1 MTYEAL
7 LRLAYKK
14 VREHQGEEEA
24 AKLLLMELSTLDP
37 HAFYMA
43 MKDSVS
49 DELKENY
56 LHQLDQ
62 YLINHIPIQ
71 HLIGHSYF
79 YGYLLKVNE
88 HVLIPRPETE
98 QLVDHVLYFIDT
110 YFPKGPIHALDLG
123 TGSGCIGLTLAK
135 EEPRI
140 HMIASDIS
148 VEALEVAHEN
158 ATLLDVDVNLIQSDL
173 FQKITGSFD
182 IIVSNP
188 PYIKDSL
195 VQELDNS
202 VKAFEPHLALRGGGD
217 GLNYYRQIAFH
228 GAKYIRGEGHIY
240 CEIGYDQEEQCME
253 IFKTDGWRNV
263 TVIYDLGNNPRVIA
277 AQVPEFDYGH

>member
-140 HMIASDIS
+140 HMIESDIS
-148 VEALEVAHEN
+148 AQALEVAHEN

-188 PYIKDSL
+188 PYIPDSEVAEDIVSKEPAVAL
-195 VQELDNS
+195 YGGSLGVDFYQKILAQAKPFLREKALL
-202 VKAFEPHLALRGGGD
+202 AFEHGYQQKAIIKGFIDELYPEAIVIQMKDLQGKDRFTFVGLGGI
-217 GLNYYRQIAFH
+217 LS
-228 GAKYIRGEGHIY
+228 
-240 CEIGYDQEEQCME
+240 EE
-253 IFKTDGWRNV
+253 
-263 TVIYDLGNNPRVIA
+263 
-277 AQVPEFDYGH
+277 

>member
-24 AKLLLMELSTLDP
+24 AKLLLMELSTLNP

-43 MKDSVS
+43 MKDQVS

-56 LHQLDQ
+56 LHQLDR
-62 YLINHIPIQ
+62 YLIEHIPIQ
-71 HLIGHSYF
+71 HLIGYSYF
-79 YGYLLKVNE
+79 YGYLFKVNE

-110 YFPKGPIHALDLG
+110 YFPQGHIHVLDLG

-140 HMIASDIS
+140 HVTASDIS
-148 VEALEVAHEN
+148 AEALEVASKN
-158 ATLLDVDVNLIQSDL
+158 VKQLDVDVKLIQSDL
-173 FQKITGSFD
+173 FQQITGLFD

-188 PYIKDSL
+188 PYIPDSE
-195 VQELDNS
+195 VVAEIVSKEPS
-202 VKAFEPHLALRGGGD
+202 VALYGGSLGVDFYQKILIQAKPFLKEKALIAFEHGYQQKAIIKGFIDKLYPEAIVIQMKDLQGKDRFTFVGLGGI
-217 GLNYYRQIAFH
+217 LIN
-228 GAKYIRGEGHIY
+228 E
-240 CEIGYDQEEQCME
+240 
-253 IFKTDGWRNV
+253 
-263 TVIYDLGNNPRVIA
+263 
-277 AQVPEFDYGH
+277 

>member
-140 HMIASDIS
+140 HMIESDIS
-148 VEALEVAHEN
+148 AQALEVAHEN

-188 PYIKDSL
+188 PYIPDSEVVEDIVSKEPAVAL
-195 VQELDNS
+195 YGGSLGVDFYQKILAQAKPFLREKALL
-202 VKAFEPHLALRGGGD
+202 AFEHGYQQKAIIKGFIDELYPEAIVIQMKDLQGKDRFTFVGLGGI
-217 GLNYYRQIAFH
+217 LS
-228 GAKYIRGEGHIY
+228 
-240 CEIGYDQEEQCME
+240 EE
-253 IFKTDGWRNV
+253 
-263 TVIYDLGNNPRVIA
+263 
-277 AQVPEFDYGH
+277 

>member
-1 MTYEAL
+1 VTYEAL

-140 HMIASDIS
+140 HMIESDIS
-148 VEALEVAHEN
+148 AQALEVAHEN

-188 PYIKDSL
+188 PYIPDSEVAEDIVSKEPAVAL
-195 VQELDNS
+195 YGGSLGVDFYQKILAQAKPFLREKALL
-202 VKAFEPHLALRGGGD
+202 AFEHGYQQKAIIKGFIDELYPEAIVIQMKDLQGKDRFTFVGLGGI
-217 GLNYYRQIAFH
+217 LS
-228 GAKYIRGEGHIY
+228 
-240 CEIGYDQEEQCME
+240 EE
-253 IFKTDGWRNV
+253 
-263 TVIYDLGNNPRVIA
+263 
-277 AQVPEFDYGH
+277 

>member
-1 MTYEAL
+1 VTYEAL

-148 VEALEVAHEN
+148 AEALEVAHEN

-188 PYIKDSL
+188 PYIPDSEVVEDIVSKEPAVAL
-195 VQELDNS
+195 YGGSLGVDFYQKILAQAKPFLREKALL
-202 VKAFEPHLALRGGGD
+202 AFEHGYQQKAIIKGFIDELYPEAIVIQMKDLQGKDRFTFVGLGGI
-217 GLNYYRQIAFH
+217 LS
-228 GAKYIRGEGHIY
+228 
-240 CEIGYDQEEQCME
+240 EE
-253 IFKTDGWRNV
+253 
-263 TVIYDLGNNPRVIA
+263 
-277 AQVPEFDYGH
+277 